1 MNSQE
6 TQTISPDISAPAG
19 QSQVPTGQPP
29 KPPAQQQ
36 GSGKRPLRILTF
48 LVIAAAI
55 AAGGYHL
62 LTRNYE
68 GTDDAFIEGHIIQVS
83 PKISAYVVAVHFDDN
98 TEVKKDDL
106 LLELDPRD
114 VEVALQRAEAQR
126 LQAQAQREQAH
137 QQAAQA
143 VAQAAQTQAQ
153 VAQAQAQALQ
163 QTAQFD
169 VSQINFQRNQSL
181 FQKDLRAVA
190 KEQVDTTKA
199 AFDSAKGAYDAANAN
214 VKAVRSA
221 ATAAEAQAAG
231 AQAQAAAADA
241 AVKVAEAAVDDAKLQ
256 LSYTKIRAAAD
267 GRMTRKS
274 VEPGD
279 YVQPAQTLASIVQ
292 HDVWVT
298 ANYKE
303 TQLNRMRVG
312 QHVTVKVD
320 AYPERTL
327 TAHVDS
333 FQLGTGAHFSLLPPE
348 NATGN
353 YVKVVQRVPVK
364 IVFDEPQDVLRRL
377 GPGMSVEPEV
387 NVGVEPR
394 K

>member
-1 MNSQE
+1 MSSKD
-6 TQTISPDISAPAG
+6 TQAKSPEALH
-19 QSQVPTGQPP
+19 PP
-29 KPPAQQQ
+29 EPHNEHHKPPANKQ
-36 GSGKRPLRILTF
+36 GEGKRPLRILTV
-48 LVIAAAI
+48 LLLIAAI
-55 AAGGYHL
+55 AGGIYYL

-68 GTDDAFIEGHIIQVS
+68 QTDDAFIDGHVIQVS
-83 PKISAYVVAVHFDDN
+83 PKVAAYVVAVHFDDN
-98 TEVKKDDL
+98 NEVKKGDL

-114 VEVALQRAEAQR
+114 FEVALQRAKAQ
-126 LQAQAQREQAH
+126 LQQAVAQREQAH

-143 VAQAAQTQAQ
+143 GSQVAQTQAQ
-153 VAQAQAQALQ
+153 VAQAEAQALQ

-169 VSQINFQRNQSL
+169 VARINFDRNQSL
-181 FQKDLRAVA
+181 FQKDLKAVA

-199 AFDSAKGAYDAANAN
+199 TFDSAKAAFDAANAA
-214 VKAVRSA
+214 VKAARSA
-221 ATAAEAQAAG
+221 HQAAEAQAA
-231 AQAQAAAADA
+231 ATQAQAEAADA
-241 AVKVAEAAVDDAKLQ
+241 AVKVAQVAIDDATLQ
-256 LSYTKIRAAAD
+256 LSYTKIRAAGD
-267 GRMTRKS
+267 GRITRKN

-279 YVQPAQTLASIVQ
+279 YVQPAQTLVSIVQ

-303 TQLNRMRVG
+303 TQLDKMRAG
-312 QHVTVKVD
+312 QPVSVRVD
-320 AYPERTL
+320 AYPEQKL
-327 TAHVDS
+327 KAHVDS
-333 FQLGTGAHFSLLPPE
+333 FQLGTGSAFSLLPPE

-364 IVFDEPQDVLRRL
+364 IVFDEPPDTIHRL